1 MVTQTYKLNLMPGAE
16 QRWRNMEPPHVNVSQ
31 YDRGIRNLVFILYD
45 GEEKFV
51 IPSGTTAYIFGMKP
65 DNNVFEYQMEVDT
78 ENSAVSIMT
87 ELQMTAAAGHIQCE
101 VVLYAAG
108 TTNQIGT
115 ANFVLCVEPTVVP
128 DDAVFSETDLP
139 VIRMILFDG
148 QPGDVLQKVDGG
160 AAWSSEGWAG
170 FMRKDIY
177 DTNDNGIVDNAEKVD
192 NHTVSRDVLAD
203 EYTNTQID
211 ESFLAVSNALALK
224 ANTADVNSALAL
236 KANTADLGG
245 LAYKNNAS
253 GSYTPAGSVSAPAF
267 SGEQTT
273 IQSTFTPAGS
283 VSKPDITVTPFTTK
297 VNSITA
303 VGTLP
308 SCTLPKLENVVIGKK
323 LSFVWTNGSF
333 SPGSLPTKGA
343 DQDVLTGATAA
354 LNNAPSFTGSQG
366 TATATYTPAGSNSAP
381 AFTGSESTV
390 TVS

>member
-16 QRWRNMEPPHVNVSQ
+16 QKWRTMYPPHVNVSQ

-51 IPSGTTAYIFGMKP
+51 IPSGTTAFIFGMKP

-78 ENSAVSIMT
+78 VNSAVSIVT
-87 ELQMTAAAGHIQCE
+87 ELQMTAAAGHVQCE

-139 VIRMILFDG
+139 VIRTILFDG
-148 QPGDVLQKVDGG
+148 QPGDVLQKVAGG
-160 AAWSSEGWAG
+160 AQWSSESGSG

-177 DTNDNGIVDNAEKVD
+177 DINDNGIVDNAEKVD
-192 NHTVSRDVLAD
+192 GHTVARNVLAD

-211 ESFLAVSNALALK
+211 DALALK
-224 ANTADVNSALAL
+224 EDKTAL
-236 KANTADLGG
+236 KA
-245 LAYKNNAS
+245 LAYKDTAS
-253 GSYTPAGSVSAPAF
+253 GSYTPSGSVAASTFTGTQA
-267 SGEQTT
+267 T
-273 IQSTFTPAGS
+273 IESTFTPAGS
-283 VSKPDITVTPFTTK
+283 NSKPDITVTPATTT
-297 VNSITA
+297 VNSITD

-308 SCTLPKLENVVIGKK
+308 SCTHPVLTTVVTGKD
-323 LSFVWTNGSF
+323 LAFVWTDGSF
-333 SPGSLPTKGA
+333 SAGTLPTKGA
-343 DQDVLTGATAA
+343 DQTVMTGATAA
-354 LNNAPSFTGSQG
+354 LDNAPVFTGTQG

-381 AFTGSESTV
+381 AFTGSEGTV